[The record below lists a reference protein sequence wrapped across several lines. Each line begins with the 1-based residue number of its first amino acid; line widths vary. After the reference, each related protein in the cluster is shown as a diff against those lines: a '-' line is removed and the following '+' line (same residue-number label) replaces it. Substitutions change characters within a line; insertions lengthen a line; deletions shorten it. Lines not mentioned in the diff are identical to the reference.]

1 MRRAAAGASI
11 ESVLSSGESVCRER
25 QFQRASH
32 VWGSG
37 DCSFVNVSVLYYR
50 TQCYCLIEGIAE
62 SLRAEFVHQQ
72 SLVGGSSFEEN
83 DITLCLSRNKE

>member
-32 VWGSG
+32 VCGSG
-37 DCSFVNVSVLYYR
+37 VVSLLEVSVLYYR
-50 TQCYCLIEGIAE
+50 TECYCLIEGI
-62 SLRAEFVHQQ
+62 LRAEFVHQ
-72 SLVGGSSFEEN
+72 
-83 DITLCLSRNKE
+83 